1 MPNIDIEEILRIRG
15 GCPAFAT
22 ITDTIIGDG
31 QVKEILKINVN
42 SMRFSP
48 KHHLCFE
55 KAQSSQERSDLFRR
69 VKVVAM
75 STPLIL

>member
-22 ITDTIIGDG
+22 ITDTIIG
-31 QVKEILKINVN
+31 KINVN

-48 KHHLCFE
+48 KHHLRFE

-69 VKVVAM
+69 AKVVAM